1 MSESISVSV
10 SEKANVSDAAGN
22 SSGRIYWVGGSKGG
36 VGKSMMTLATVDH
49 LLKRG
54 ANVLL
59 VECDTSNPDVWK
71 AYKEEVE
78 TELIDLDE
86 ADGWIHLVNT
96 CDRRSDSV
104 VVINTA
110 ARNNLAVKQYGSTLD
125 SSLEELGS
133 QLIALWVINRQRDSL
148 ELLREF
154 IDAVAKAGVQVVRN
168 GYFGEERKFELYNG
182 SKIREEVESRGGK
195 SITLPDLADRVA
207 DDIYVRRISLNVS
220 ALPQYYSD
228 VANTPAVAPEFNG
241 RTCASGCPGA
251 AFAPCCVGGKCQT
264 STTGQCPAVAADAA
278 ADTGDDAAET
288 GADAADA
295 STDAG
300 ADRRP

>member
-49 LLKRG
+49 LLEQR

-96 CDRRSDSV
+96 PA
-104 VVINTA
+104 ITA
-110 ARNNLAVKQYGSTLD
+110 AIASWSSTRRRAITSPSSTTEARSIAAWRSSGA
-125 SSLEELGS
+125 SSL
-133 QLIALWVINRQRDSL
+133 R
-148 ELLREF
+148 
-154 IDAVAKAGVQVVRN
+154 
-168 GYFGEERKFELYNG
+168 
-182 SKIREEVESRGGK
+182 
-195 SITLPDLADRVA
+195 
-207 DDIYVRRISLNVS
+207 
-220 ALPQYYSD
+220 
-228 VANTPAVAPEFNG
+228 
-241 RTCASGCPGA
+241 SG
-251 AFAPCCVGGKCQT
+251 
-264 STTGQCPAVAADAA
+264 
-278 ADTGDDAAET
+278 
-288 GADAADA
+288 
-295 STDAG
+295 
-300 ADRRP
+300 